1 MKNGRTLTQLAE
13 ELDRQRG
20 LKRDFVLDTRAAT
33 ATPHIIPD
41 SSTQGNGIDLD
52 IVNMDK
58 FKVNDIANSQIGAR
72 LDIPKKY
79 YDKMLSDAPNLLCTN
94 INHWFTNKPEQ
105 RMVRTLDGTARAFLS
120 DRYRPLDNYDLAD
133 AVLPQMLEANLDV
146 RSCEVT
152 DKRLYIKAVSHELEG
167 EVKKG
172 DAVRSGVMVSN
183 SEVGLGSLF
192 VGPFLERLVCTNG
205 MVVNDFAKR
214 KYHVGKK
221 ANTVDMNDAYEL
233 YTDKTKEVTDK
244 AFWMQVRDIVSGV
257 LSEKGFD
264 SILHSLKL
272 AAEIPIK
279 DDPMVVVEKTQKKF
293 GFTDKEKGG
302 ILQALLRDD
311 EYTKWGLANAI
322 TRTAEDSDSY
332 DRATELETTGWNVVQ
347 MPKQDWVALSGA
359 A

>member
-1 MKNGRTLTQLAE
+1 MKTGRTLTQLAE
-13 ELDRQRG
+13 ELDRQMS
-20 LKRDFVLDTRAAT
+20 LKRDFVLDTRAAI
-33 ATPHIIPD
+33 ATP
-41 SSTQGNGIDLD
+41 STQESGIDLD
-52 IVNMDK
+52 ITNIDRFQVNQ
-58 FKVNDIANSQIGAR
+58 IANSQIGSR

-79 YDKMLSDAPNLLCTN
+79 YDRMLTESRDLLCTN
-94 INHWFTNKPEQ
+94 INHWFKEKPEQ

-133 AVLPQMLEANLDV
+133 AVLPQLLEAKLDI
-146 RSCEVT
+146 RSCEIT
-152 DKRLYIKAVSHELEG
+152 DKRMYIKAISHEIEG

-172 DAVRSGVMVSN
+172 DVIRSGVMISN

-233 YTDKTKEVTDK
+233 YTDKTKEMTDK

-257 LSEKGFD
+257 LSESGFEN
-264 SILHSLKL
+264 ILQSLKL
-272 AAEIPIK
+272 SAQIPIAE
-279 DDPMVVVEKTQKKF
+279 DPMKVVELTQKKF
-293 GFTDKEKGG
+293 GLTDKEKGG
-302 ILQALLRDD
+302 VLQHLLRGDHTD
-311 EYTKWGLANAI
+311 YTKWGLANAI
-322 TRTAEDSDSY
+322 TRTAEDAESY

-347 MPKQDWVALSGA
+347 LPKQDWLALGGA